1 MGDGVAVGLA
11 VLGFVAVTC
20 VALGLLCGCSAT
32 VETDNTPWGKAS
44 VRTDAKP
51 PPPIYARSSRSTT
64 TKPPPPAPE
73 VDETTCE
80 SGVCAT
86 PR

>member
-1 MGDGVAVGLA
+1 MTRALLLA
-11 VLGFVAVTC
+11 LAC
-20 VALGLLCGCSAT
+20 VAAALTGCSG
-32 VETDNTPWGKAS
+32 VIETDNTPWGKAS

-80 SGVCAT
+80 SGVCGV
-86 PR
+86 PGR